1 MICLYKV
8 QLQGKG
14 ISGDRGKTGA
24 TFGSADCLEGDE
36 GVFEGAGNVCIFI
49 CGQFQGHPHMSKFP
63 ELYTSDLFI
72 SLYIYY
78 DSKKKKNVSTKANHS
93 DT

>member
-1 MICLYKV
+1 MNLTMMQKKLDTKDGYWMICLYKV

-36 GVFEGAGNVCIFI
+36 GVF
-49 CGQFQGHPHMSKFP
+49 
-63 ELYTSDLFI
+63 
-72 SLYIYY
+72 
-78 DSKKKKNVSTKANHS
+78 
-93 DT
+93 